1 MLLLDRLLCFENNH
15 MYTERMVQ
23 EFWLPHGELHEK
35 MYFGLCLGNFP
46 TVGDLIF
53 ARYCLGIQKERWQK
67 DSSTKSLCERQ
78 PGLHAAHCRQRCRFN
93 LLDIFGVKG
102 CILESLKMEVV
113 LHFAASELRG
123 VLHFSW
129 KQGEKGALSQ
139 SFSYGF
145 VFGVEN
151 KLFSLRAALLCTY
164 ICRYIPLCA
173 SPLSGLNK
181 SDLISG
187 FQQFWRILT
196 NNNEQYVYIYH

>member
-102 CILESLKMEVV
+102 CILERSQNG
-113 LHFAASELRG
+113 S
-123 VLHFSW
+123 
-129 KQGEKGALSQ
+129 GAPLCCFWTSG
-139 SFSYGF
+139 SS
-145 VFGVEN
+145 
-151 KLFSLRAALLCTY
+151 ALLLKA
-164 ICRYIPLCA
+164 RRERSSVAELFLRLCFR
-173 SPLSGLNK
+173 S
-181 SDLISG
+181 
-187 FQQFWRILT
+187 W
-196 NNNEQYVYIYH
+196 E